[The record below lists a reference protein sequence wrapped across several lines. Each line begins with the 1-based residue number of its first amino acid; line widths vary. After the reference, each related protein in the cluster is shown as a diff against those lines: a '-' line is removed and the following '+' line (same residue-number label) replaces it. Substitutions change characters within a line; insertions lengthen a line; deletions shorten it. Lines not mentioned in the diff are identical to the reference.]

1 MQSGTPHN
9 LRTTIERAVESR
21 LMADVPV
28 CCLLSGGLDSSIVAS
43 LAAQSRKL
51 DTFTLSVESKQ
62 NRPQFNE
69 ASLARKTAR
78 AIGTYH
84 HEIELDEKNAL
95 YEIENLF
102 SKILDEPIADPASLL
117 NNYLFKEISPSF
129 RVCLSGDG
137 ADEVFGGY
145 RRHQGHL
152 LSQLPLLQNSIS
164 KKLSVRW
171 ENCCQTNAHHH
182 S

>member
-1 MQSGTPHN
+1 MW
-9 LRTTIERAVESR
+9 LV
-21 LMADVPV
+21 
-28 CCLLSGGLDSSIVAS
+28 

-102 SKILDEPIADPASLL
+102 QKILDEPIVD
-117 NNYLFKEISPSF
+117 
-129 RVCLSGDG
+129 LS
-137 ADEVFGGY
+137 EPFE
-145 RRHQGHL
+145 Q
-152 LSQLPLLQNSIS
+152 
-164 KKLSVRW
+164 LSVQRNIVIFQSLFVWRW
-171 ENCCQTNAHHH
+171 
-182 S
+182 SR